1 MVGPAIVGLMIPL
14 ASVAHAS
21 EPLPSPAAVAAE
33 VDRVIEA
40 ELQDR
45 GVTPAPLADDPAYAV
60 RLWLDVVG
68 RLPPADVIDAAT
80 SGDFARDD
88 AIARLLADGRFG
100 RHWAALFRDAI
111 FTRITDR
118 RAQELRPTFTE
129 WLGERWNAGDGWD
142 AIVAAMIT
150 AEGDALQNGAAAF
163 IAAYAADPEEIAAE
177 AGRIFL
183 GSQIACANCHDHPFD
198 IWTRS
203 DFHRFA
209 AYFSGVRYRSGRADG
224 RVLKTVYADEIDDL
238 TALARTNP
246 SALVRKYDSDKDGA
260 VSEADIRGRR
270 GSNAAIL
277 RRFLRWVDEVGDE
290 DGRLAAEDLLR
301 VPPSDAARSTYFMA
315 DLDDGRSRGEP
326 IVPGLF
332 IKRTGPAKPPSD
344 SPAAR
349 ASRRRELQRGRTD
362 PELRADA
369 AAGLT
374 DPDGRWLDRAFVNR
388 VWAELVGAGF
398 VSPVDDLGP
407 DRQTLAPDAF
417 EILTEDFA
425 RSGRDIRRLFAV
437 VLRTR
442 AYRRAVDAGR
452 ADPELGHPFAAT
464 APTRLRG
471 ETIANLVDD
480 ALGLSPSVRND
491 LAARF
496 LYDPSL
502 DRRSITGG
510 VRQALTLM
518 NDARL
523 AWTLTARGST
533 PIARLL
539 RASADDEDAVTR
551 LYRHMLGRDPRP
563 AERTVATS
571 HMAASDDRRAAY
583 TDLAWALLNHVE
595 FVSRR

>member
-1 MVGPAIVGLMIPL
+1 MIPL

-224 RVLKTVYADEIDDL
+224 RVLKTVYADEIDD
-238 TALARTNP
+238 
-246 SALVRKYDSDKDGA
+246 
-260 VSEADIRGRR
+260 
-270 GSNAAIL
+270 
-277 RRFLRWVDEVGDE
+277 
-290 DGRLAAEDLLR
+290 
-301 VPPSDAARSTYFMA
+301 
-315 DLDDGRSRGEP
+315 
-326 IVPGLF
+326 
-332 IKRTGPAKPPSD
+332 
-344 SPAAR
+344 
-349 ASRRRELQRGRTD
+349 
-362 PELRADA
+362 
-369 AAGLT
+369 
-374 DPDGRWLDRAFVNR
+374 
-388 VWAELVGAGF
+388 
-398 VSPVDDLGP
+398 
-407 DRQTLAPDAF
+407 
-417 EILTEDFA
+417 
-425 RSGRDIRRLFAV
+425 
-437 VLRTR
+437 
-442 AYRRAVDAGR
+442 
-452 ADPELGHPFAAT
+452 
-464 APTRLRG
+464 
-471 ETIANLVDD
+471 
-480 ALGLSPSVRND
+480 
-491 LAARF
+491 
-496 LYDPSL
+496 
-502 DRRSITGG
+502 
-510 VRQALTLM
+510 
-518 NDARL
+518 
-523 AWTLTARGST
+523 
-533 PIARLL
+533 
-539 RASADDEDAVTR
+539 
-551 LYRHMLGRDPRP
+551 
-563 AERTVATS
+563 
-571 HMAASDDRRAAY
+571 
-583 TDLAWALLNHVE
+583 
-595 FVSRR
+595 